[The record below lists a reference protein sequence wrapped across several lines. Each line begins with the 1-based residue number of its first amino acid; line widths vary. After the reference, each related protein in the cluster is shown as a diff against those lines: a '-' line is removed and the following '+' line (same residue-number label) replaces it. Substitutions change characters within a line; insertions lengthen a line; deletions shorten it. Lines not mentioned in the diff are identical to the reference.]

1 MKSSSSKISVYALIA
16 SATGVALFCFF
27 NAAFQA
33 TRRASE
39 RASIRQELYVNQLT
53 EEWIQGEIK
62 SLTSGQRSW
71 TYFYSTRNTDVLVKR
86 LAGMPEVQSLSFET
100 TDLTDT
106 GVESIASLPNL
117 EKLTVLDGAV
127 GDNGLKRLSQVDS
140 LKTLHLINLDLTDDG
155 LAALQS
161 LTNLE
166 TLTVYCYNSSKTK
179 LTDAAIRHLMEL
191 RQLKKLNVGRGW
203 LSLKARSELRTV
215 LKDCIIVEDEEW

>member
-1 MKSSSSKISVYALIA
+1 MIA
-16 SATGVALFCFF
+16 SAAGIALFCFF
-27 NAAFQA
+27 YAAFQA
-33 TRRASE
+33 AQRASE

-53 EEWIQGEIK
+53 EKWIQGEIE

-71 TYFYSTRNTDVLVKR
+71 IYFYSTRNTDVLVKR
-86 LAGMPEVQSLSFET
+86 LAGMPEVRTLTFET

-117 EKLTVLDGAV
+117 EKLTILGGAV
-127 GDNGLKRLSQVDS
+127 GDNGLKRLTQVDS

-155 LAALQS
+155 LAALPS

-166 TLTVYCYNSSKTK
+166 ALTVYYYNSSNTK

-203 LSLKARSELRTV
+203 LSLKARQDLKTL
-215 LKDCIIVEDEEW
+215 LKDCIIVENEEW